1 MVYTKTMS
9 RKSCIQLNWDKNTIE
24 TDNAVH
30 KIKWIPVKKRHAA
43 YPMAHL
49 RGYGFGSPLGI
60 FVDILR
66 AGKRLGTAWMY
77 LQFDSGRI
85 YVHDD
90 TDDRDLLQERV
101 EELLRHAQPST
112 IREESLNKTL
122 PGWATVLVFIFIVVS
137 VCFIGYVV
145 NEVFFKN

>member
-77 LQFDSGRI
+77 LQFDAGRI

-101 EELLRHAQPST
+101 EELLRHAQPSNS
-112 IREESLNKTL
+112 REEAQNKNL

-137 VCFIGYVV
+137 VCFIGYMV